1 MRLTG
6 GGTLDLVDGRL
17 DWRLTPILQ
26 APPQG
31 SGIRELEGIPI
42 PVQLGGTLGDPTW
55 RVDIATVLR
64 EVTRRRLQDRQ
75 GRAGLMEQIE
85 RRAGIRGLDGV
96 LRGLLGP

>member
-17 DWRLTPILQ
+17 NWRLTPILQ

-31 SGIRELEGIPI
+31 GGIRELEGVPI
-42 PVQLGGTLGDPTW
+42 PVQLGGTLGEPTW
-55 RVDIATVLR
+55 RVDIAAVLR
-64 EVTRRRLQDRQ
+64 EVAQRRIQDRQ
-75 GRAGLMEQIE
+75 GRGSPMEQIE
-85 RRAGIRGLDGV
+85 RRTGIRGLDGI